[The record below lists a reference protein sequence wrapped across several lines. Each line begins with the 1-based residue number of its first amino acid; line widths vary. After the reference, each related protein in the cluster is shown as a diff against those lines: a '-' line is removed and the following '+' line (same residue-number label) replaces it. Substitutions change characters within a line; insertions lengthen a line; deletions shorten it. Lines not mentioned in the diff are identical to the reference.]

1 VDGEMVFIHV
11 TDIAGTDEYA
21 DVRKLSVRK
30 LDF

>member
-1 VDGEMVFIHV
+1 VFIHV